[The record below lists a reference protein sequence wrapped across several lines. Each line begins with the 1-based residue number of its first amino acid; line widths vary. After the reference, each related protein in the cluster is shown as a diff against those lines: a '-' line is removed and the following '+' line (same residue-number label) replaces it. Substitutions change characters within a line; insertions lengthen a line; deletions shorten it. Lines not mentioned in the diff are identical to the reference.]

1 MDWEAV
7 YSWLEQH
14 SGVSYDLNDDIN
26 QIKGD
31 VAFTETFTWA
41 TKISLILDELDD
53 ALDVIDENHRELT
66 EDLPGRDDFKRMLV
80 ADTIMKILNEVNGI
94 KRQLGITPTKI
105 KTVNELLQHVNALRD
120 LINMLKINPIEDII
134 KDKLFEKYED
144 ENDDAF
150 SELLDL
156 HKNDMTNLWET
167 VRSVVDYIE
176 DDDDESDL
184 DDFEQSLVEEDV
196 ENDNEE

>member
-150 SELLDL
+150 SELLDI

-176 DDDDESDL
+176 DDDDESDW

>member
-176 DDDDESDL
+176 DDDDESDWN
-184 DDFEQSLVEEDV
+184 DFEQSLVEEDV

>member
-41 TKISLILDELDD
+41 TKISLILDELDE

-176 DDDDESDL
+176 DDDDESDW

>member
-1 MDWEAV
+1 
-7 YSWLEQH
+7 
-14 SGVSYDLNDDIN
+14 
-26 QIKGD
+26 
-31 VAFTETFTWA
+31 
-41 TKISLILDELDD
+41 
-53 ALDVIDENHRELT
+53 
-66 EDLPGRDDFKRMLV
+66 
-80 ADTIMKILNEVNGI
+80 
-94 KRQLGITPTKI
+94 
-105 KTVNELLQHVNALRD
+105 
-120 LINMLKINPIEDII
+120 MLKINPIEDII

-176 DDDDESDL
+176 DDDDESDW

>member
-41 TKISLILDELDD
+41 TKISLILDELDE
-53 ALDVIDENHRELT
+53 ALDVIDENYRELT

-176 DDDDESDL
+176 DDDDESDW

>member
-41 TKISLILDELDD
+41 TKISLILDELDE

-80 ADTIMKILNEVNGI
+80 TYTIMKILNEVNGI

-176 DDDDESDL
+176 DDDDESDW

>member
-53 ALDVIDENHRELT
+53 ALDVIDENYRELT
-66 EDLPGRDDFKRMLV
+66 DDLPGRDDFKKMLV

-105 KTVNELLQHVNALRD
+105 KTVNELLQHVNAIRD

-176 DDDDESDL
+176 DDDESDW
-184 DDFEQSLVEEDV
+184 DDFEQDLVEEDV

>member
-176 DDDDESDL
+176 DDDDESDW

>member
-80 ADTIMKILNEVNGI
+80 TDTIMKILNEVNGI

-105 KTVNELLQHVNALRD
+105 KTVNELLQHVNAIRD

-176 DDDDESDL
+176 DDDDESDW

>member
-7 YSWLEQH
+7 YSWFEQH
-14 SGVSYDLNDDIN
+14 SGVSYDLNDDIS

-41 TKISLILDELDD
+41 TKISLILDELDE

-80 ADTIMKILNEVNGI
+80 TDTIMKILNEVNGI

-176 DDDDESDL
+176 DDDDESDW
-184 DDFEQSLVEEDV
+184 DDFERSLVEEDV

>member
-105 KTVNELLQHVNALRD
+105 KTVNELLQHVNAIRD

-144 ENDDAF
+144 ENDDTF

-176 DDDDESDL
+176 DDDDESDW

>member
-80 ADTIMKILNEVNGI
+80 TDTIMKILNEVNGI

-176 DDDDESDL
+176 DDDDESDW

>member
-1 MDWEAV
+1 MPSNTVTASV
-7 YSWLEQH
+7 LYVGFIPSIP
-14 SGVSYDLNDDIN
+14 SISR
-26 QIKGD
+26 IKL
-31 VAFTETFTWA
+31 
-41 TKISLILDELDD
+41 ISS
-53 ALDVIDENHRELT
+53 
-66 EDLPGRDDFKRMLV
+66 
-80 ADTIMKILNEVNGI
+80 EV
-94 KRQLGITPTKI
+94 
-105 KTVNELLQHVNALRD
+105 
-120 LINMLKINPIEDII
+120 NPIEDII

-176 DDDDESDL
+176 DDDDESDW

>member
-94 KRQLGITPTKI
+94 KRQLGNKPTKI

-176 DDDDESDL
+176 DDDDESDW

>member
-105 KTVNELLQHVNALRD
+105 KTVNELLQHVNAIRD

-176 DDDDESDL
+176 DDDDESDW

>member
-80 ADTIMKILNEVNGI
+80 ADTIM
-94 KRQLGITPTKI
+94 
-105 KTVNELLQHVNALRD
+105 
-120 LINMLKINPIEDII
+120 
-134 KDKLFEKYED
+134 
-144 ENDDAF
+144 
-150 SELLDL
+150 
-156 HKNDMTNLWET
+156 
-167 VRSVVDYIE
+167 
-176 DDDDESDL
+176 
-184 DDFEQSLVEEDV
+184 
-196 ENDNEE
+196 

>member
-41 TKISLILDELDD
+41 TKISLILDELDE

-80 ADTIMKILNEVNGI
+80 TDTIMKILNEVNGI

-105 KTVNELLQHVNALRD
+105 KTVNELLQHVNAIRD

-176 DDDDESDL
+176 DDDDESDW
-184 DDFEQSLVEEDV
+184 DDFEQDLVEEDV